1 MCKTVLLLVLVRRQ
15 SPQLSPRHA
24 GVGAGGV
31 ALAQGSL
38 CPSAE
43 ARPLMAR
50 GGRSGDLDRRFICSN
65 FPEQLLQDLAV
76 FLGRCAPS
84 SLLICEEF

>member
-31 ALAQGSL
+31 ALTQGSL

-43 ARPLMAR
+43 ARPPMAR
-50 GGRSGDLDRRFICSN
+50 GWQIWG
-65 FPEQLLQDLAV
+65 
-76 FLGRCAPS
+76 LGQA
-84 SLLICEEF
+84 FYMQ